1 MFDDLRTG
9 AVLLVVA
16 DDAPVRDAIRGAL
29 ERGAYR
35 VIESLS
41 AADGMEALHA
51 TRLDPALMVV
61 RLATGTAE
69 FLTEAWDLHPS
80 LGAIVIG
87 GSGVAGAA
95 RMRGGEG
102 AAVLSEPFEDADLLG
117 AVEYLLRRRLGR
129 IAETEWRRR
138 IEGEILDRHHAL
150 ERRLEEFAV
159 ASLDVLVT
167 ALEARDPFMSGHS
180 MRVAQLSA
188 SLADGM
194 GHTEEE
200 VESVRL
206 AGRLHDIGM
215 TVISDQVLNRRGPLT
230 VAERDQIRQHPVLG
244 QQMLQPY
251 AHLAQAARFVRGHH
265 ERWDGHGY
273 PDGLRGEEIPWG
285 ARILAV
291 AETYDALVTS
301 RAYTVGVLSPNEAR
315 IQIQSEA
322 GTVFDPATVE
332 ALAGVVGNRKALEF
346 VVAHEPGQVAKPGRS
361 AGAA

>member
-1 MFDDLRTG
+1 
-9 AVLLVVA
+9 VLLVVA
-16 DDAPVRDAIRGAL
+16 DDAAVRETIRGGL

-35 VIESLS
+35 IIESAS
-41 AADGMEALHA
+41 AAEGMEALRR
-51 TRLDPALMVV
+51 TRLDPALLVV
-61 RLATGTAE
+61 RLAGGAAD
-69 FLTEAWDLHPS
+69 FLGEVWALDPS

-87 GSGVAGAA
+87 GDGAGAA
-95 RMRGGEG
+95 LRGGEG
-102 AAVLSEPFEDADLLG
+102 AALLGEPFDDADLLG

-138 IEGEILDRHHAL
+138 TEGEILARHTAL
-150 ERRLEEFAV
+150 ERRLEQFAV

-188 SLADGM
+188 SLADGL

-215 TVISDQVLNRRGPLT
+215 TVISEQVLNRKGPLT
-230 VAERDQIRQHPVLG
+230 AAERDQIRQHPVLG

-265 ERWDGHGY
+265 ERWDGRGY

-301 RAYTVGVLSPNEAR
+301 RAYTVGVLTPNEAR
-315 IQIQSEA
+315 IQLQSEA
-322 GTVFDPATVE
+322 GTVFDPATIE
-332 ALAGVVGNRKALEF
+332 ALAGVVGNRRALEF
-346 VVAHEPGQVAKPGRS
+346 VVAHDPAHPPAAPAPVAVPGRPS